1 MGVQLSFEPQPTLT
15 STLVKLRPLC
25 LNDKDK
31 LFAVAADPLI
41 WVQHPVQNRHT
52 KKEFDNFFSESIK
65 SGGAL
70 LVVDA
75 NSNDVIGSSRFYGYD
90 AEKSEVEIGWTF
102 LARSHW
108 GGKYNAELKRL
119 MFEHAF
125 KYVDTVVFY
134 IDPENKRSQKSVEKI
149 GGVRD
154 SNLDGKGRVVYRVE
168 ATNYENTI

>member
-1 MGVQLSFEPQPTLT
+1 MSFEPQPTLT

>member
-1 MGVQLSFEPQPTLT
+1 MTFEAQPTLI
-15 STLVKLRPLC
+15 SPLVKLRPLC
-25 LNDKDK
+25 LDDKET

-41 WVQHPVQNRHT
+41 WEQHPARSRHT
-52 KKEFDNFFSESIK
+52 KTEFDSFFSESIK

-70 LVVDA
+70 LVFDA
-75 NSNDVIGSSRFYGYD
+75 KSDDIIGSSRFYGYD
-90 AEKSEVEIGWTF
+90 EEKSEVEIGWTF
-102 LARSHW
+102 LARSYW

-125 KYVDTVVFY
+125 KYVEAIVFY

-154 SNLDGKGRVVYRVE
+154 SGLDSKGRVIYRVE
-168 ATNYENTI
+168 ATDYGNTT